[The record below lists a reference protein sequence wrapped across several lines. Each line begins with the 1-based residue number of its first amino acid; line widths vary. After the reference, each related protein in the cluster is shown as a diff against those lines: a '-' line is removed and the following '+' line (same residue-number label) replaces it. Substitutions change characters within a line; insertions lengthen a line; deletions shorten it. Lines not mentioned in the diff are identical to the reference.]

1 MISISS
7 LSAALLYA
15 SLAAG
20 LGLEAASVTLDYGT
34 FAGLVDLEQRIVYFR
49 GVRYADPPQRW
60 TAPVSPP
67 TGHLGHVQATTVGAR
82 INSTCP
88 VLSTCPST
96 AARASRTHRRR
107 WQREP
112 PRTACSGMQVRLE
125 RTIAPPTNFK
135 PHADLRTDDDHG
147 RQSAPGPRLLP
158 RRRIRGRKHA
168 RLCTRAH
175 HAVVRPSARVCHIR
189 VPAGSA
195 GVPGRCCGKETR
207 QSQCGALRPGLPMP
221 SSGPQSHA
229 HRAQQQAALRW
240 VQRYI
245 RKFGGDPARVTIW
258 GESGGAGATMFHLIG
273 SDPRLFHQA
282 MGDSPSLSYLP
293 AYDDPYVE
301 SLFTEF
307 ARNAG
312 CLDLDCLRSVP
323 ADTIAAAGQKV
334 LASHPATLY
343 PFAPVFDGAF
353 FAQRPVEAFSSGRFA
368 RVPVLFGSNTDEGA
382 GWSASLADGAANT
395 ASPNAT
401 QATVYSFLRGQ
412 YAALSQKSF
421 DTAVRLHYPLA
432 AYGGSV
438 GLQAQQMY
446 GELRYICTAVLVTE
460 SARPAYHYRWDNPS
474 LGSHHAA
481 DLAAFFWDTSAYGN
495 DDRTLIDAMR
505 QYFTAFVT
513 EGAPAAPTAAVWA
526 PVSSAHGSPRLLLNP
541 SEIRLETVPED
552 LSARC
557 AFWHGIAAELR
568 V

>member
-7 LSAALLYA
+7 LSAALFYA

-49 GVRYADPPQRW
+49 GVRYADPPRRW

-67 TGHLGHVQATTVGAR
+67 TRHLGHVQATTIYAPTTTTAD
-82 INSTCP
+82 NPLP
-88 VLSTCPST
+88 VLVYFHGGGFEDGSTHDYAPEHIMQSSVNPLVFVT
-96 AARASRTHRRR
+96 FEFRQGPLGFLGGAA
-107 WQREP
+107 
-112 PRTACSGMQVRLE
+112 V
-125 RTIAPPTNFK
+125 K
-135 PHADLRTDDDHG
+135 KHG
-147 RQSAPGPRLLP
+147 SLNVGLLD
-158 RRRIRGRKHA
+158 
-168 RLCTRAH
+168 
-175 HAVVRPSARVCHIR
+175 
-189 VPAGSA
+189 
-195 GVPGRCCGKETR
+195 
-207 QSQCGALRPGLPMP
+207 
-221 SSGPQSHA
+221 
-229 HRAQQQAALRW
+229 QQAALRW

-245 RKFGGDPARVTIW
+245 RKFGGDPAWVTIW

-273 SDPRLFHQA
+273 SDPSLFHQA
-282 MGDSPSLSYLP
+282 MGNSPSLNYLP

-307 ARNAG
+307 AQNAG

-353 FAQRPVEAFSSGRFA
+353 FTQRPVEAFSRGQFA
-368 RVPVLFGSNTDEGA
+368 QVPVLFGSNTDEGA

-395 ASPNAT
+395 SSHNAT
-401 QATVYSFLRGQ
+401 QATVYRFLRGQ

-446 GELRYICTAVLVTE
+446 GELRYICTAVLVTG

-481 DLAAFFWDTSAYGN
+481 DLAAFFWDTSAFGSA
-495 DDRTLIDAMR
+495 DRALIDAMR
-505 QYFTAFVT
+505 RYFTSFVT
-513 EGAPAAPTAAVWA
+513 DGAPAAADAVVWA

-541 SEIRLETVPED
+541 SEMRLEPVPGD
-552 LSARC
+552 LRARC
-557 AFWHGIAAELR
+557 AFWHGIAVELR